1 MAVPH
6 LDDDARRR
14 ALLAAGA
21 SRRERAAWKSR
32 LASGSAG
39 LADLLDVAGRS
50 EAVAGM
56 RVADALGALPGVG
69 PRGVERI
76 LEDCGIAR
84 TRRLRGL
91 GARQREKLL
100 AGSWGR
106 KNDA

>member
-1 MAVPH
+1 VAVPH

-14 ALLAAGA
+14 ALVTAAE
-21 SRRERAAWKSR
+21 SRRERAAWKVR

-39 LADLLDVAGRS
+39 LAELLAAAAGS
-50 EAVAGM
+50 QALAGM

-76 LEDCGIAR
+76 LESCGIAP

-91 GARQREKLL
+91 GPRQRETLL
-100 AGSWGR
+100 GGSWGR
-106 KNDA
+106 RSDA

>member
-14 ALLAAGA
+14 ALLTAAE
-21 SRRERAAWKSR
+21 SRRERAGWKAR
-32 LASGSAG
+32 LADGSAG
-39 LADLLDVAGRS
+39 LAELLAAAEQS
-50 EAVAGM
+50 QAVAGM

-76 LEDCGIAR
+76 LESCGIAPS
-84 TRRLRGL
+84 RRLRGL
-91 GARQREKLL
+91 GARQREALL

-106 KNDA
+106 GNRT

>member
-1 MAVPH
+1 
-6 LDDDARRR
+6 
-14 ALLAAGA
+14 
-21 SRRERAAWKSR
+21 
-32 LASGSAG
+32 
-39 LADLLDVAGRS
+39 
-50 EAVAGM
+50 M

-100 AGSWGR
+100 AGTWGR
-106 KNDA
+106 RNDA